1 MKNFRVAG
9 STFDISG
16 EIFNRYS
23 YCKMAHNS
31 ANTAV
36 YINLLFSRMRGLIRW
51 IVTPAKKSISSN
63 KRKFLL
69 KFNNMAVVGERVVI
83 VKTEC

>member
-1 MKNFRVAG
+1 
-9 STFDISG
+9 
-16 EIFNRYS
+16 
-23 YCKMAHNS
+23 MAHNS
-31 ANTAV
+31 ANTEF
-36 YINLLFSRMRGLIRW
+36 YIKPPFGRMRAPLISST
-51 IVTPAKKSISSN
+51 VTPAERSIACN